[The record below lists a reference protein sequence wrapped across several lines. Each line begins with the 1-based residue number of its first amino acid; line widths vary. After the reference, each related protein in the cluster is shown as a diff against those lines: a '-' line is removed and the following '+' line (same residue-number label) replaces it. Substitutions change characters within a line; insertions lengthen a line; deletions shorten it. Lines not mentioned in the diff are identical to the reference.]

1 MYLSIHLAL
10 RFLNILTFISM
21 SLPNCSFGENDESIC
36 HSKIYSHGKSAILL
50 ITDISIE
57 DIDLL
62 VWRTGVRKRDL
73 KTICLHHQKI
83 CLENMGAEGGVPRGL
98 APLAHR
104 AQGAAPLG
112 FGYINKYLY

>member
-50 ITDISIE
+50 IE

-104 AQGAAPLG
+104 AQGAGGSPLG
-112 FGYINKYLY
+112 FWIYK